1 MSRYFNEPEA
11 RVKKAVWLLMA
22 LAAAAFWTAAES
34 AQFGYPA
41 AGEPWYFVRAEF
53 SDVGPL
59 NKGTWR
65 VSRVSVN
72 GARVRDFFLY
82 QDGRELL
89 GQEID
94 GEKPFEVKAR
104 FGWRAG
110 MTYDI
115 RAELENTK
123 TNTTA
128 ALAAKAVAPPGRGY
142 WDPAWK
148 NYLSLLVSE
157 ENGIERRGFPV
168 HAEIGVLSPYLR
180 AAAEIRVVR
189 ADTAGPDV
197 RYTEIPSQVYDLTT
211 WNDDKVVGTEEIDT
225 KTGRRVVRTQPTTS
239 FGLAFL
245 ADLKAR
251 ETATYLVF
259 FNNPSAAGPAYASDL
274 KVTGS
279 GLGKTIENAAFRAK
293 LHEKSGVIYDL
304 FEKSSQTLLD
314 HKLETNGSI
323 HWNPCVYSPP
333 HAWYHTSDWE
343 NPPYSETSGPVFY
356 SIRLA
361 APLPHYPNVLSSV
374 TYRFYS
380 GAPYILAETTIEVT
394 ANLFVQALRN
404 GEVVFNKKVFDHAG
418 YRTVGGEVRTIDLA
432 RTRLHPDHAITLR
445 PDIPWVTFYRE
456 GGGAAFANLYL
467 DTMMTNVEGGPA
479 SATQPFVYIQNGPW
493 YYLAR
498 GLVYS
503 FGTNNQ
509 TRMLPVRKGSVY
521 YERNAFYPFAVAK
534 GGAYAE
540 RVNALFDSLKYPLSV
555 IESIETFLESP
566 EGWVV
571 PILTEPFEEGVRGA
585 VGQQKK

>member
-1 MSRYFNEPEA
+1 M
-11 RVKKAVWLLMA
+11 KKASLLLTV
-22 LAAAAFWTAAES
+22 LAAAAFWTAATAAE
-34 AQFGYPA
+34 FGYPV

-53 SDVGPL
+53 NDVSALARGA
-59 NKGTWR
+59 WR

-72 GARVRDFFLY
+72 GVRIRDFFLY
-82 QDGRELL
+82 QDGREVL
-89 GQEID
+89 GQEVV
-94 GEKPFEVKAR
+94 GERPFEVKAR
-104 FGWRAG
+104 FGWRPG
-110 MTYDI
+110 VTYEV
-115 RAELENTK
+115 RADLDNPK
-123 TNTTA
+123 TNAPAGLTVNIVSPA
-128 ALAAKAVAPPGRGY
+128 ARRGY

-157 ENGIERRGFPV
+157 EDGVERRGCPV

-180 AAAEIRVVR
+180 TADEIRVVR
-189 ADTAGPDV
+189 ADLAGADV
-197 RYTEIPSQVYDLTT
+197 KYTEIPSQVYDLTT
-211 WNDDKVVGTEEIDT
+211 WSDDKVLGTEEIDE

-259 FNNPSAAGPAYASDL
+259 FNNPGAARPAYASDL

-279 GLGKTIENAAFRAK
+279 GLGKTIENAAFRAT
-293 LHEKSGVIYDL
+293 LHAKSGVIYDL

-343 NPPYSETSGPVFY
+343 DPPYSETSGPVFY
-356 SIRLA
+356 SMRLA

-374 TYRFYS
+374 TYRFYT

-394 ANLFVQALRN
+394 DNLFVQALRN
-404 GEVVFNKKVFDHAG
+404 GEVVFNKKVFDRAG
-418 YRTVGGEVRTIDLA
+418 YRSPGGEVRTIDLT
-432 RTRLHPDHAITLR
+432 RTRLHPDHVVTLR

-456 GGGAAFANLYL
+456 SGGAAFANLYL
-467 DTMMTNVEGGPA
+467 DTMMTNVEGGQA
-479 SATQPFVYIQNGPW
+479 SATQPFVYIQSGPW

-521 YERNAFYPFAVAK
+521 YERNAFLPFATKPGV
-534 GGAYAE
+534 GYAD
-540 RVNALFDSLKYPLSV
+540 RVNALFDSLKHPLSV

-585 VGQQKK
+585 VGQRKK